1 MPKRTLLAVLAAF
14 LILSGCDDPDERYDV
29 GYSDG
34 YAVGYNTT
42 CEIRRTLV
50 EGDFGNEDYARG
62 YADGQSDG
70 SIACN
75 SDKRAGRR

>member
-1 MPKRTLLAVLAAF
+1 MRTLLVATLITIAF
-14 LILSGCDDPDERYDV
+14 FFYGCDDPNERYYM

-50 EGDFGNEDYARG
+50 ERDFGNEDYARG

-75 SDKRAGRR
+75 TDKKAGRR